1 MDDQIQ
7 VRSKRAQ
14 YAEVYHDVID
24 SRKLTINELAVFVAL
39 LRYAHRDTCEAF
51 PSYQRLAKDLNSSKS
66 TIRRTIESLIAKGVL
81 LKESRYNDK
90 GGQSSNLYTV
100 IDDPDSW
107 RSDEAIEN
115 DIKKMPVS
123 SDLDRQIQAS
133 VADETD
139 KSVINLQAKDITS
152 IDLCQSSHGKIGE
165 HFDMQ
170 WLKNHYDYYA
180 LVEVMSQT
188 DADMLLGYIHDI
200 VNSNQK
206 TMTIEGT
213 TLNSKTVID
222 RILDLNIDDLEFVL
236 EKFSTAEQKVK
247 NTKAYLRTI
256 MYNAKAQSR
265 AEINNSLRLNHV
277 I

>member
-1 MDDQIQ
+1 MDDQIR

-14 YAEVYHDVID
+14 YAEIYHDVID

-81 LKESRYNDK
+81 LKEPRYNEK

-100 IDDPDSW
+100 IDDPESW
-107 RSDEAIEN
+107 SSDDELEN
-115 DIKKMPVS
+115 GIKKMPIS
-123 SDLDRQIQAS
+123 SDLDRQIQAF
-133 VADETD
+133 VADETG
-139 KSVINLQAKDITS
+139 KSVINLHPKDTTS
-152 IDLCQSSHGKIGE
+152 VDLCQSSHGKIGE
-165 HFDMQ
+165 HFDMD

-180 LVEVMSQT
+180 LIEVMSQD

-200 VNSNQK
+200 VNSDQK

-213 TLNSKTVID
+213 TLNSTTVID

-236 EKFSTAEQKVK
+236 EKFNTAEKK
-247 NTKAYLRTI
+247 IRNTKAYIRTI

-265 AEINNSLRLNHV
+265 AEINNSLRRNH
-277 I
+277 II

>member
-1 MDDQIQ
+1 MDDQIR

-14 YAEVYHDVID
+14 YAEIYHDVID

-81 LKESRYNDK
+81 LKEPRYNEK

-100 IDDPDSW
+100 IDDPESW
-107 RSDEAIEN
+107 SSDDELEN
-115 DIKKMPVS
+115 GIKKMPIS
-123 SDLDRQIQAS
+123 SDLDRQIQAF
-133 VADETD
+133 VADETG
-139 KSVINLQAKDITS
+139 KSVINLHPKDTTS
-152 IDLCQSSHGKIGE
+152 VDLCQSSHGKIGE
-165 HFDMQ
+165 HFDMD
-170 WLKNHYDYYA
+170 WLKNHYDYHA
-180 LVEVMSQT
+180 LIEVMSQS

-200 VNSNQK
+200 VNSDQK

-236 EKFSTAEQKVK
+236 EKFNTAEKK
-247 NTKAYLRTI
+247 IRNTKAYIRTI

-265 AEINNSLRLNHV
+265 AEINNSLRRNH
-277 I
+277 II